1 MGWFMRFRVR
11 PPAVRWRGPTVATG
25 LRPGLAAL
33 RRRDGPAIR
42 SDVFAG
48 LTVAAYL
55 VPQVLAYAEV
65 AGLPAVNGLWA
76 AVAAVAAYAVLGSS
90 RQLSVGPESTT
101 ALMTAIAVAPLA
113 AGGSQRYAAL
123 SAALALMVGA
133 ICLLGR
139 AARLGFLAELLS
151 RPVLVGYLTGI
162 ALVMIASQLE
172 NVTGVPVDGA
182 TFLTDL
188 GSFARHLDQV
198 HLSTLLL
205 AVAVLTFLLVTGVL
219 LPRAPGPLLAVLLAA
234 AATVAFS
241 LDRLGVQVV
250 GAVPEGLPVPGLPSV
265 TAADVVSLV
274 LPAIGV
280 AIVAYSDNMLTGRA
294 FATRHGHPLDADQE
308 MLAVGAANIAAGLVA
323 GFPVSSS
330 GSRTVIGDALGSRSQ
345 LSSVVTLLAVVTVL
359 LAGGPVLAAFPT
371 AALGA
376 LVVYAALR
384 LIEAGELRRF
394 ARFRRSELALALA
407 TTAAVLTLG
416 VLYAVLAAVGLSI
429 LDLLRRVSR
438 PHDGILGFVPGIAG
452 MHDIDDYPNA
462 TTVPGLV
469 VYRYDAPLCFAN
481 AEDFRR
487 RAIAAVDS
495 ATTPARWL
503 LLNMEA
509 VIEIDITAA
518 DALHGMCDELDRRGV
533 VLALTRVK
541 QDLLQDLQH
550 SGLQD
555 RIGPERIF
563 PTLPTSVEAFRTEQR
578 SRPPET
584 P

>member
-1 MGWFMRFRVR
+1 MRIRVTR
-11 PPAVRWRGPTVATG
+11 PPAVRWHSPTAATG

-33 RRRDGPAIR
+33 RRRDVPAVR

-65 AGLPAVNGLWA
+65 AGLPAVAGLWA
-76 AVAAVAAYAVLGSS
+76 AVAALAAYAVLGSS

-162 ALVMIASQLE
+162 ALVMISSQLE
-172 NVTGVPVDGA
+172 NVTGVPVEGG
-182 TFLTDL
+182 TFLADL
-188 GSFARHLDQV
+188 GSFVGHLDQA
-198 HLSTLLL
+198 HLPTLLL
-205 AVAVLTFLLVTGVL
+205 SAAVLTFLLVTGAL
-219 LPRAPGPLLAVLLAA
+219 LPRAPGPLLAVLFAA

-241 LDRLGVQVV
+241 LDRLGVQVI

-265 TAADVVSLV
+265 TAADIVNLL

-294 FATRHGHPLDADQE
+294 FAARHGHPLDADQE

-345 LSSVVTLLAVVTVL
+345 LSSVVTLLAVVAVL

-384 LIEAGELRRF
+384 LIEAGEFRRF
-394 ARFRRSELALALA
+394 AHFRRSELTLALA
-407 TTAAVLTLG
+407 TTAAVLALG

-462 TTVPGLV
+462 ATVPGLV

-487 RAIAAVDS
+487 RALAAVDG

-509 VIEIDITAA
+509 IIEIDITAA
-518 DALHGMCDELDRRGV
+518 DTVHALCDELDRRGV

-550 SGLQD
+550 SGLRD
-555 RIGPERIF
+555 RVGPDRIF
-563 PTLPTSVEAFRTEQR
+563 PTLPTAVEAFREAQR
-578 SRPPET
+578 CRPPE
-584 P
+584 PP